1 MCSRFGNE
9 SASIPDLSRI
19 GAKMQIKEDKQ
30 GEVLI
35 VTVSEH
41 LDTATAS
48 VFESRLLG
56 MVDRGERKI
65 VVDCGTLEYVN
76 SAGLKV
82 FLLAAKRL
90 EPLGGKLVLC
100 ALAPSVLM
108 IFEMIGFT
116 RIMKIVPTL
125 EEAVRVLKGDASP
138 A

>member
-1 MCSRFGNE
+1 
-9 SASIPDLSRI
+9 
-19 GAKMQIKEDKQ
+19 MQIKESKQ

-35 VTVSEH
+35 LTISEH
-41 LDTATAS
+41 LDSATAT

-56 MVDRGERKI
+56 LIDRGERKL
-65 VVDCGTLEYVN
+65 VVDCGALEYVN

-100 ALAPSVLM
+100 ALSSSVFM

-116 RIMKIVPTL
+116 RIMKIVPTRA
-125 EEAVRVLKGDASP
+125 EALRVLRGDAAP

>member
-1 MCSRFGNE
+1 
-9 SASIPDLSRI
+9 
-19 GAKMQIKEDKQ
+19 MQIKEDKQ
-30 GEVLI
+30 GEILI

-41 LDTATAS
+41 LDTSTS
-48 VFESRLLG
+48 SIFESRLLG
-56 MVDRGERKI
+56 LVDRGERKI
-65 VVDCGTLEYVN
+65 VVDCSTLEYVN

-125 EEAVRVLKGDASP
+125 DEAVRVLKGDAPP

>member
-1 MCSRFGNE
+1 
-9 SASIPDLSRI
+9 
-19 GAKMQIKEDKQ
+19 MQINEDKQ
-30 GEVLI
+30 GDVMVLT
-35 VTVSEH
+35 VTEH
-41 LDTATAS
+41 LDSSTAS

-56 MVDRGERKI
+56 LVDRGERRI
-65 VVDCGTLEYVN
+65 VVDCGLLDYVN

-116 RIMKIVPTL
+116 RIMKITASL
-125 EEAVRVLKGDASP
+125 EDALRELRDGG
-138 A
+138 AAA

>member
-1 MCSRFGNE
+1 MCSRFANE
-9 SASIPDLSRI
+9 SARINDFSRT

-48 VFESRLLG
+48 IFESRLLG
-56 MVDRGERKI
+56 MVERGERKI
-65 VVDCGTLEYVN
+65 VVDCGELEYVK

-116 RIMKIVPTL
+116 RIMKIVPTQ
-125 EEAVRVLKGDASP
+125 EEAVRILRGDASP
-138 A
+138 T

>member
-1 MCSRFGNE
+1 
-9 SASIPDLSRI
+9 
-19 GAKMQIKEDKQ
+19 MQIKEDKQ
-30 GEVLI
+30 GDTMI
-35 VTVSEH
+35 VTVTEH
-41 LDTATAS
+41 LDSATSS

-56 MVDRGERKI
+56 LVDRGERQI
-65 VVDCGTLEYVN
+65 VVDCGALDYVN

-116 RIMKIVPTL
+116 RIMKIVASR
-125 EEAVRVLKGDASP
+125 EDAMRVLRGDGA
-138 A
+138 AA

>member
-1 MCSRFGNE
+1 
-9 SASIPDLSRI
+9 
-19 GAKMQIKEDKQ
+19 MQIKEDKQ
-30 GEVLI
+30 GEILI
-35 VTVSEH
+35 VRVSEH
-41 LDTATAS
+41 LDTASSTI
-48 VFESRLLG
+48 FESRLLG
-56 MVDRGERKI
+56 LVDRGERLI
-65 VVDCGTLEYVN
+65 VVDCEALEYVN

-125 EEAVRVLKGDASP
+125 DEALRVLRGEAPP

>member
-1 MCSRFGNE
+1 
-9 SASIPDLSRI
+9 
-19 GAKMQIKEDKQ
+19 MQIKEDKQ
-30 GEVLI
+30 DDVMV

-41 LDTATAS
+41 LDSATAT

-56 MVDRGERKI
+56 LVDRGERRI
-65 VVDCGTLEYVN
+65 VVDCGLLDYVN

-116 RIMKIVPTL
+116 RIMKIVTS
-125 EEAVRVLKGDASP
+125 RDDALR
-138 A
+138 ALRDGATA

>member
-1 MCSRFGNE
+1 
-9 SASIPDLSRI
+9 
-19 GAKMQIKEDKQ
+19 MQIKEDKQ

-35 VTVSEH
+35 VTISEH
-41 LDTATAS
+41 LDTASSTI
-48 VFESRLLG
+48 FESRLLG
-56 MVDRGERKI
+56 VIDRGERRII
-65 VVDCGTLEYVN
+65 VNCEPLDYVN

-125 EEAVRVLKGDASP
+125 EEAMRVLRGDAAP

>member
-1 MCSRFGNE
+1 
-9 SASIPDLSRI
+9 
-19 GAKMQIKEDKQ
+19 MQIKEDKQ
-30 GEVLI
+30 GEILI
-35 VTVSEH
+35 VRVSEH
-41 LDTATAS
+41 LDTASSTI
-48 VFESRLLG
+48 FESRLLG
-56 MVDRGERKI
+56 MVDRGERQVI
-65 VVDCGTLEYVN
+65 VDCTELEYVN

-125 EEAVRVLKGDASP
+125 DEALRVLRGEAPP

>member
-1 MCSRFGNE
+1 
-9 SASIPDLSRI
+9 
-19 GAKMQIKEDKQ
+19 MQIKEDKQ
-30 GEVLI
+30 GEILI
-35 VTVSEH
+35 VRVSEH
-41 LDTATAS
+41 LDTASSTI
-48 VFESRLLG
+48 FESRLLG
-56 MVDRGERKI
+56 LVDRGERLI
-65 VVDCGTLEYVN
+65 VVDCAELEYVN

-125 EEAVRVLKGDASP
+125 DEAFRVLRGDAPP

>member
-1 MCSRFGNE
+1 
-9 SASIPDLSRI
+9 
-19 GAKMQIKEDKQ
+19 MQIKEDKQ
-30 GEVLI
+30 GEILI

-41 LDTATAS
+41 LDTSTSS

-65 VVDCGTLEYVN
+65 VVDCVTLEYVN

-125 EEAVRVLKGDASP
+125 DDAIRVLKGDVPP

>member
-1 MCSRFGNE
+1 
-9 SASIPDLSRI
+9 
-19 GAKMQIKEDKQ
+19 MQIKEDKQ
-30 GEVLI
+30 DDVMV

-41 LDTATAS
+41 LDSATSS

-56 MVDRGERKI
+56 LVDRGERRI
-65 VVDCGTLEYVN
+65 VVDCGLLDYVN

-116 RIMKIVPTL
+116 RIMKIVASR
-125 EEAVRVLKGDASP
+125 EDALQ
-138 A
+138 ARREGGAAA

>member
-1 MCSRFGNE
+1 
-9 SASIPDLSRI
+9 
-19 GAKMQIKEDKQ
+19 MQIKEDKQ

-35 VTVSEH
+35 LQVSEH
-41 LDTATAS
+41 LDTATS
-48 VFESRLLG
+48 TIFESRLLG
-56 MVDRGERKI
+56 LVDRGERQI
-65 VVDCGTLEYVN
+65 VVDCGGLEYVN

-125 EEAVRVLKGDASP
+125 EEALRILRGEAPP

>member
-1 MCSRFGNE
+1 
-9 SASIPDLSRI
+9 
-19 GAKMQIKEDKQ
+19 MQIKEDKQ
-30 GEVLI
+30 AEVLI
-35 VTVSEH
+35 LAVSEH
-41 LDTATAS
+41 LDTATS
-48 VFESRLLG
+48 TIFESRLLG
-56 MVDRGERKI
+56 LVDRGERKI
-65 VVDCGTLEYVN
+65 VVDCSALEYVN

-100 ALAPSVLM
+100 ALAPTVLM

-125 EEAVRVLKGDASP
+125 AEALRILQGDAPP

>member
-1 MCSRFGNE
+1 
-9 SASIPDLSRI
+9 
-19 GAKMQIKEDKQ
+19 MQIKEEKK

-35 VTVSEH
+35 LQISEH
-41 LDTATAS
+41 LDTSTS
-48 VFESRLLG
+48 GVFESRLLG
-56 MVDRGERKI
+56 LIERGERKI
-65 VVDCGTLEYVN
+65 VVDCGALEYVN

-125 EEAVRVLKGDASP
+125 EEAIRVLKGDAPP

>member
-1 MCSRFGNE
+1 
-9 SASIPDLSRI
+9 
-19 GAKMQIKEDKQ
+19 MQIKEDKQ
-30 GEVLI
+30 GEILI
-35 VTVSEH
+35 VRVSEH
-41 LDTATAS
+41 LDTASSTI
-48 VFESRLLG
+48 FESRLLG
-56 MVDRGERKI
+56 LVDRGERLI
-65 VVDCGTLEYVN
+65 VVDCGELEYVN

-125 EEAVRVLKGDASP
+125 DEALRVVRGEAPP

>member
-1 MCSRFGNE
+1 
-9 SASIPDLSRI
+9 
-19 GAKMQIKEDKQ
+19 MQIKEEKNGDL
-30 GEVLI
+30 LI
-35 VTVSEH
+35 VRVSEH
-41 LDTATAS
+41 LDTATSAI
-48 VFESRLLG
+48 FESRLLG
-56 MVDRGERKI
+56 LVDRGERKI
-65 VVDCGTLEYVN
+65 VVDCSGLEYVN

-90 EPLGGKLVLC
+90 EPLSGKLVLC

-125 EEAVRVLKGDASP
+125 DEATKVLRSEAPP